1 MEEHYLETLELHKV
15 LEQLA
20 AHSSFTVSHEK
31 ALALRP
37 AIDLAEVRRRQAA
50 TREARRLLDLK
61 PNFTIGGVRDIR
73 TQIRRASVGALL
85 TPEDL
90 LQVVSTIAG
99 GRIVRGTITKLG
111 DQLPTLQEVTLP
123 IGLHDDLEQEIRRA
137 ISDTGEV
144 MDSASPTLAGIRME
158 LRRAH
163 ERLMAKLNEIVA
175 SPSYR
180 QVLQEPI
187 VTQRAGRYVVPVK
200 AEFKGQIKGI
210 VHDQSASGA
219 TVFLEPL
226 AVMDLTNRWRQ
237 LQIDEE
243 HEIERILRHLA
254 GLVGRDAEP
263 LERTLDALAEVDLF
277 LAQAKLAEA
286 MRAESP
292 ILLDISQHR
301 QGSGKTARRGDRETG
316 RRGDAERWGSPL
328 PKGEGQGEGWST
340 QDSALRTRD
349 SAPSTQHRGQAGGTP
364 ALPAEPI
371 VRLVNARHPLLTGH
385 VVPIT
390 VELGGDFDVLV
401 ITGPNTGGK
410 TVALRT
416 VGLLCLMAQ
425 CGLHIP
431 AEEPSAV
438 SVFRA
443 VYADIGDEQSIEQS
457 LSTFSSHM
465 THIVDILEKADGESL
480 VLLDELGAGTDPQ
493 EGSALARSILSH
505 LLTRGIPTIA
515 TTHYSELK
523 SFAHT
528 TPRVENASVE
538 FDLETLSPTFKLNI
552 GLPGRSNT
560 LAIAS
565 RLGMRQ
571 EIVEE
576 AKQLVE
582 PADLEIEGLLA
593 QLSKDR
599 EQARQA
605 RAEAERLREQA
616 RAQLARLNAEL
627 SEMDERKQAILER
640 AKEQSEQELADLRQR
655 VQQITRELERVRTER
670 EAAASLAAVTQQVEA
685 LRPLRLPKQRRQR
698 RQPMYTQ
705 ELKVGQTVYLASLQT
720 VGVVSSLPDDRGEL
734 EVQVGN
740 LRTRVKASELSR
752 TDQPV
757 PTATPSSD
765 ITYRFSR
772 EAPDISIQLDL
783 RGRRPQEAE
792 EELDRYLNDAYL
804 YGMKTVRI
812 IHGKGTGALRQAV
825 RQQLA
830 TSPLVRHFEA
840 ADARDGGDGAT
851 VVSLAN

>member
-1 MEEHYLETLELHKV
+1 MEEHYLETLELNKV

-20 AHSSFTVSHEK
+20 GHSSFSVSHEL

-37 AIDLAEVRRRQAA
+37 ATEMVEVLRRQGA

-61 PNFTIGGVRDIR
+61 PNFSIGGARDIR
-73 TQIRRASVGALL
+73 PHLQRASVAALL
-85 TPEDL
+85 TPDEL
-90 LQVVSTIAG
+90 LSVVSTIASS
-99 GRIVRGTITKLG
+99 RIVRGTISKLR
-111 DQLPTLQEVTLP
+111 DQLPTLEEVTLP
-123 IGLHDDLEQEIRRA
+123 IGSHDSLEQEIRRA

-144 MDSASPTLAGIRME
+144 VDSASPALAGIRME
-158 LRRAH
+158 LRRAY
-163 ERLMAKLNEIVA
+163 ERLMSKLNEIVT

-180 QVLQEPI
+180 QALQEPI

-219 TVFLEPL
+219 TVFMEPL
-226 AVMDLTNRWRQ
+226 AVVDLANRWRQ

-243 HEIERILRHLA
+243 HEIERILMQL
-254 GLVGRDAEP
+254 GGMVGREAEG
-263 LERTLDALAEVDLF
+263 LRHTLDALAEVDLF

-292 ILLDISQHR
+292 VLVELSQR
-301 QGSGKTARRGDRETG
+301 RRGDGENADRGTQGHAQALTPTLSQRE
-316 RRGDAERWGSPL
+316 R
-328 PKGEGQGEGWST
+328 
-340 QDSALRTRD
+340 
-349 SAPSTQHRGQAGGTP
+349 
-364 ALPAEPI
+364 EPHNPEPVI
-371 VRLVNARHPLLTGH
+371 RLVNARHPLLSGH

-390 VELGGDFDVLV
+390 VELGADFDILV

-410 TVALRT
+410 TVALKT

-425 CGLHIP
+425 CGLQIP
-431 AEEPSAV
+431 AEEH
-438 SVFRA
+438 SVVGIFRA

-457 LSTFSSHM
+457 LSTFSSHV
-465 THIVDILEKADGESL
+465 TRIVDVLDKADSESL

-505 LLTRGIPTIA
+505 LLEREIPTIA

-523 SFAHT
+523 SYAHT

-538 FDLETLSPTFKLNI
+538 FALETLSPTYRLSI
-552 GLPGRSNT
+552 GLPGRSNA

-565 RLGMRQ
+565 RLGMGSR
-571 EIVEE
+571 IIDG
-576 AKQLVE
+576 AKELLE

-593 QLSKDR
+593 QLQKDR
-599 EQARQA
+599 EQAREA
-605 RAEAERLREQA
+605 RTEAERIRDQV
-616 RAQLARLNAEL
+616 RAQRGRLNAEL
-627 SEMDERKQAILER
+627 AEMSERKQSVLER
-640 AKEQSEQELADLRQR
+640 AREQSEQELASLRQK
-655 VQQITRELERVRTER
+655 VQQVTRELERVRTDQG
-670 EAAASLAAVTQQVEA
+670 ATASLGALAQQAEA
-685 LRPLRLPKQRRQR
+685 LRPLKASRQR
-698 RQPMYTQ
+698 RPRREPVADQ
-705 ELKVGQTVYLASLQT
+705 ELKIGQAVYLSRLQT
-720 VGVVSSLPDDRGEL
+720 VGVLSSLPDDRGEV
-734 EVQVGN
+734 EVQVGS
-740 LRTRVKASELSR
+740 LRTRVNARELSR
-752 TDQPV
+752 TDQPQPV
-757 PTATPSSD
+757 AAPSAD
-765 ITYRFSR
+765 ITYRFHQ

-804 YGMKTVRI
+804 GGLKVVRI
-812 IHGKGTGALRQAV
+812 IHGKGTGALRQTV

-830 TSPLVRHFEA
+830 SSPLVRHFES